1 LPAIDEDIVRD
12 LMHRATSD
20 LHASPS
26 VGTGIVADRRRRTA
40 RARALGVTITGLA
53 AVTAVGVAVATADTG
68 AGTAPRHVAGAG
80 TTITLTAAQKTLLH
94 LSLTAATTAGPAG
107 RYAVMAELQNQDKRT
122 TIIDSVTGTAWTFQA
137 GVGPTEFPPAKH
149 ASPTSAELAAYP
161 SNLTALR
168 AVLIKQGIAQQ
179 RVGIQAMLAQAK
191 KYPKRYREIRQ
202 SLRLQPKE
210 TPDDWAFAQAA
221 YLLWNPLVG
230 PSLRSGLFKL
240 LASTPGVVVNAHATD
255 TQGRAAVEISRY
267 NQADNYTDAVYESP
281 DGSRVL
287 ETASIHPATPAA
299 GGLPAEA
306 AYTLYDTYLS
316 ITWTNTPPTTDPYK

>member
-26 VGTGIVADRRRRTA
+26 VSTSIVADRRRRTS
-40 RARALGVTITGLA
+40 RARALSVTITGLA
-53 AVTAVGVAVATADTG
+53 AVTAVGVAVATASTG
-68 AGTAPRHVAGAG
+68 AAPRQVAGGHAAAS
-80 TTITLTAAQKTLLH
+80 LTAAQKTLLH
-94 LSLTAATTAGPAG
+94 LSLTAATTALPAG
-107 RYAVMAELQNQDKRT
+107 RYAVMSELQNQDKRT

-137 GVGPTEFPPAKH
+137 GVGPSEFPATKH

-161 SNLTALR
+161 TNLTALR
-168 AVLIKQGIAQQ
+168 TFLIKQAIAQQ
-179 RVGIQAMLAQAK
+179 RIGIRAMLAQAK
-191 KYPKRYREIRQ
+191 KYPKRYRDIKRSIRI
-202 SLRLQPKE
+202 STPKE
-210 TPDDWAFAQAA
+210 TAADWAFSQAT

-230 PSLRSGLFKL
+230 PSLRSELFRL
-240 LASTPGVVVNAHATD
+240 LAATPGVVVNAHATD

-267 NQADNYTDAVYESP
+267 DQAANYTSAVYESP
-281 DGSRVL
+281 DGGRVL

-299 GGLPAEA
+299 GGLPADA

-316 ITWTNTPPTTDPYK
+316 ITWTNSPPTSNPYK